1 MALERNAVS
10 ITGKMSE
17 GLSKFESYNSKK
29 IYRFDRLG
37 FTITGRLISGLFG
50 FLIIVVMLMFTF
62 SSAANSVM
70 VAELGGIKSFT
81 ADVVITENSGPSFS
95 GTLEDQ
101 GDYVDFGYIVEEA
114 DWDYISNMR
123 ISHFDVEVDWS
134 ANGGGGGGRQVTFDV
149 SSDNNT
155 AGESQN
161 DGGGGGEIIIEWAI
175 NPLPETVSDTADSPE
190 DFVSSFEKSGEWM
203 GGTFTYTSESAF
215 ADTTPLTTE
224 SISYTI
230 TLTYYTWELENI
242 RELSEI

>member
-1 MALERNAVS
+1 MAGERNSAS
-10 ITGKMSE
+10 LTAKLSA
-17 GLSKFESYNSKK
+17 GLAEFENYNNRE
-29 IYRFDRLG
+29 IYRFDQLG
-37 FTITGRLISGLFG
+37 FVVTGRQVSGLFG
-50 FLIIVVMLMFTF
+50 FLIIVAMLMFTF
-62 SSAANSVM
+62 SSAANSIM
-70 VAELGGIKSFT
+70 VSDLGGSKAFA
-81 ADVVITENSGPSFS
+81 ADVIITENSGPSIS

-149 SSDNNT
+149 SSQNNT
-155 AGESQN
+155 AGDSQSV
-161 DGGGGGEIIIEWAI
+161 GGGGGTITTVWSV
-175 NPLPETVSDTADSPE
+175 NQLPEKVTDTADSPD

-203 GGTFTYTSESAF
+203 GGTFTYTSESLA
-215 ADTTPLTTE
+215 ADTTPLTSE

-230 TLTYYTWELENI
+230 TLTYYTWELENV

>member
-17 GLSKFESYNSKK
+17 GLSKFESYNSKE

-37 FTITGRLISGLFG
+37 FTITGRLISGLSG

-215 ADTTPLTTE
+215 ADTTPLTSE